1 MITDILPRYIEKPE
15 LSKDYINLAATLPYG
30 LTVAEVRRAV
40 EAVYSFFHDINRFLV
55 DRGYDRLEDIMLGN
69 SFAGLLS
76 EMLVREIAQHSA
88 ALERNVRIGG
98 YPDLLPVGMY
108 AGSSILR
115 GTEGIE
121 VKSSK
126 QKGGWQGHN
135 PEVGWLMV
143 LRYTVDTETQPIRER
158 NPTQFVQ
165 ILAARLEIEDWSF
178 SGRVGPSRRTI
189 TASITKSGM
198 HKLRSNP
205 VYQHPDYVVKPHLY
219 QLTR

>member
-1 MITDILPRYIEKPE
+1 VTTDTLLRYIEKPE
-15 LSKDYINLAATLPYG
+15 LNKDYVNPAATLPYG
-30 LTVAEVRRAV
+30 LTVAEVERAV
-40 EAVYSFFHDINRFLV
+40 EAVYGFLHDVNRFLV
-55 DRGYDRLEDIMLGN
+55 GRGYDRLEEILLGN

-76 EMLVREIAQHSA
+76 EMLVRELARHSA

-108 AGSSILR
+108 ADKSVLR

-135 PEVGWLMV
+135 PEAGWLMV
-143 LRYTVDTETQPIRER
+143 FRYTVDRETQPIRER
-158 NPTQFVQ
+158 KPTQFVQ
-165 ILAARLEIEDWSF
+165 ILAARLELEDWSF

-205 VYQHPDYVVKPHLY
+205 VYQHPDHVVKPHLY
-219 QLTR
+219 QLKR

>member
-1 MITDILPRYIEKPE
+1 
-15 LSKDYINLAATLPYG
+15 
-30 LTVAEVRRAV
+30 V

-135 PEVGWLMV
+135 PEAGWLMV

-205 VYQHPDYVVKPHLY
+205 VYQHPDYVGKPHLY